1 MQNIIDVRA
10 FGSLQQAIKYEEVQL
25 QGLKLDIEL
34 QVLELLKKL
43 GISKEQVQ
51 LIMIN
56 HKAVTVNAVV
66 RPGDRVALFPQE
78 YPVFADWKD
87 FR

>member
-25 QGLKLDIEL
+25 QGLNLDIEL